1 MTGQQRAKG
10 KIHFT
15 LKGVRLGGCLFLLCL
30 LACGTRQQQS
40 VQEAI
45 SRASRIVRSGDIIVR
60 SGRDEV
66 SQAARGFNRVEKIYS
81 HCGVVQVEQ
90 DSVFV
95 YHAMGGR
102 ENPSRALMRQDLQAF
117 CSSEQGDG
125 FAIYRYPL
133 TPRQSLLL
141 SGQVRES
148 YRQGLLFDWHFNFE
162 TDAEMYC
169 SEFVFK
175 CLNRAL
181 AGRLHQVVDRQE
193 PPVYISIDDLY
204 LLPGMTQLIESKY

>member
-1 MTGQQRAKG
+1 M
-10 KIHFT
+10 
-15 LKGVRLGGCLFLLCL
+15 KGVRLGGCLFLLCL
-30 LACGTRQQQS
+30 LACGTRQQHL
-40 VQEAI
+40 VQETI
-45 SRASRIVRSGDIIVR
+45 SRARTIVRSGDLIVR

-66 SQAARGFNRVEKIYS
+66 SQTARDFNRVEKIYS

-102 ENPSRALMRQDLQAF
+102 ENPSRALMRQDLQTF
-117 CSSEQGDG
+117 CSPEQGRG

-133 TPRQSLLL
+133 TPRQSLRL
-141 SGQVRES
+141 SGLVQES
-148 YRQGLLFDWHFNFE
+148 YRQRLLFDWHFNFE

-181 AGRLHQVVDRQE
+181 AGQLQQVVDRQV

-204 LLPGMTQLIESKY
+204 LLPGMIQLIELKY